1 MTQRTVMRRKEM
13 RTNLTPIAKIHSRHQ
28 QCSHLVHGPSG
39 DFVRGIP
46 QRVDVLVLPWH
57 WLEPKAPT
65 SLLHPETDTAT
76 PSTTL
81 WSRQLARTHNQAHT

>member
-13 RTNLTPIAKIHSRHQ
+13 RANLTPIAKIHSRHQ

-39 DFVRGIP
+39 DFVHGIP
-46 QRVDVLVLPWH
+46 QRVGVLVLL

-65 SLLHPETDTAT
+65 SLLHLETDTAT

-81 WSRQLARTHNQAHT
+81 WS